1 MAERT
6 WEEEFAKHV
15 RRFRHTRGLM
25 RRLPTDPRC
34 KVCAS
39 PFRGIGGFL
48 VRPFGYGP
56 SRKSPN
62 LCDVCVEGG
71 PDGGFETEVGVL
83 FADVRGFT
91 ALAEGR
97 PPAEVGELMD
107 RFYRVSSKTLFGH
120 DAIVDKLVGDAVVAL
135 FWPPIVDGDP
145 RVRMVD
151 AAEQLLHG
159 VGHGDGGPPWLEL
172 GVGIDFGN
180 AYMGNLGDES
190 VRDWTALGHVVNT
203 ASRLQAA
210 ARGGQIVMSERVY
223 AAVPERFPDADPV
236 ELPLKGKAA
245 PVAARVVDL
254 AGARRAPDEERPS
267 WTDHVEGRVSHD
279 V

>member
-1 MAERT
+1 MAERS
-6 WEEEFAKHV
+6 WEEEFAKHA

-39 PFRGIGGFL
+39 PFRGIGGFA

-56 SRKSPN
+56 SRKNPN

-71 PDGGFETEVGVL
+71 PDGGFETDVGVL

-91 ALAEGR
+91 SLAER
-97 PPAEVGELMD
+97 LPTAEVGELMD
-107 RFYRVSSKTLFGH
+107 RFYRVASKTLFGH

-145 RVRMVD
+145 CARMVD
-151 AAEQLLHG
+151 AAEQLLRG
-159 VGHGDGGPPWLEL
+159 VGYGDGALPWLEI
-172 GVGIDFGN
+172 GVGVDFGN
-180 AYMGNLGDES
+180 AYMGNLGGEG
-190 VRDWTALGHVVNT
+190 VRDWTALGDVVNT
-203 ASRLQAA
+203 ASRLQAT
-210 ARGGQIVMSERVY
+210 ARGGQIVMSARVY
-223 AAVPERFPDADPV
+223 AAVRERFPDADPV
-236 ELPLKGKAA
+236 ELPLKGKAE
-245 PVAARVVDL
+245 PVPARVVDL
-254 AGARRAPDEERPS
+254 AGPRSAPDEERPDWS
-267 WTDHVEGRVSHD
+267 ERVEGGVPHD

>member
-1 MAERT
+1 MADRS

-15 RRFRHTRGLM
+15 RRFRRTRGLM

-48 VRPFGYGP
+48 VRPFGFGP
-56 SRKSPN
+56 SRKNPN

-71 PDGGFETEVGVL
+71 PDGGFETDVGAL
-83 FADVRGFT
+83 FADIRGFT
-91 ALAEGR
+91 TLAER
-97 PPAEVGELMD
+97 LASAEVGDLMD

-145 RVRMVD
+145 CARMVD
-151 AAEQLLHG
+151 AAEQLLHD
-159 VGHGDGGPPWLEL
+159 VGYGHGGPPWLEV
-172 GVGIDFGN
+172 GVGLDFGN
-180 AYMGNLGDES
+180 AYMGNLGGEG
-190 VRDWTALGHVVNT
+190 VREWTALGDVVNT
-203 ASRLQAA
+203 ASRLQAT
-210 ARGGQIVMSERVY
+210 ARGGQIVMSTRVY
-223 AAVPERFPDADPV
+223 AAVQERFPDADPV
-236 ELPLKGKAA
+236 ELPLKGKAE

-254 AGARRAPDEERPS
+254 ARVQSAPDEERPNRLES
-267 WTDHVEGRVSHD
+267 SP
-279 V
+279 

>member
-1 MAERT
+1 MGERT

-56 SRKSPN
+56 SRKNPN

-91 ALAEGR
+91 ALAEGL

-145 RVRMVD
+145 CVRMVD
-151 AAEQLLHG
+151 AAEQLLDG

-180 AYMGNLGDES
+180 AYMGNLGGES
-190 VRDWTALGHVVNT
+190 VRDWTALGDVVNT

-223 AAVPERFPDADPV
+223 TAVPERFPDADPV
-236 ELPLKGKAA
+236 ELPLKGKAE

-254 AGARRAPDEERPS
+254 TGARRAPDEERPS
-267 WTDHVEGRVSHD
+267 WTDRVEGRVSHD